1 MSTAAHSRPPQA
13 NQAPQPSGAHPVP
26 SAEERIQQAVTRIE
40 ASRSALIL
48 CLAPEQPAPT
58 KPASRRAGAGDPVR
72 SFAESLATRIERKGL
87 VQGSWR
93 TLRAMARRWWVR
105 QPWHRSVDLVGQTLM
120 HQARPLMHRHPVA
133 TLAVGTAL
141 GAGLVAV
148 ASAARPWAWQ
158 QLRRQASPWGD
169 RIGGLLWT
177 QATSAPVQMAL
188 ASALAAW
195 LAEQGKRHTQQ
206 HASTASSEPP
216 GTTSKGQGGRPNMRD
231 SAKGFESPTAG

>member
-1 MSTAAHSRPPQA
+1 VSTAAPSRSPQSD
-13 NQAPQPSGAHPVP
+13 QAPPPSGAPPVP
-26 SAEERIQQAVTRIE
+26 TPEERMQQAVARME

-48 CLAPEQPAPT
+48 CLAPEPPAPN
-58 KPASRRAGAGDPVR
+58 KPASSQTGAGDPVR
-72 SFAESLATRIERKGL
+72 SFAASLAARIERNGL

-93 TLRAMARRWWVR
+93 TLRAVARRWWMR
-105 QPWHRSVDLVGQTLM
+105 QPWHESVNLVGQTLM

-133 TLAVGTAL
+133 TLAVGAAM

-148 ASAARPWAWQ
+148 ASVARPWAWQ
-158 QLRRQASPWGD
+158 QVRRQASPWGD
-169 RIGGLLWT
+169 RIGSLLWT

>member
-169 RIGGLLWT
+169 RIGSLLWM

-188 ASALAAW
+188 AGALAAW
-195 LAEQGKRHTQQ
+195 LAEQGKRNRQD
-206 HASTASSEPP
+206 HASTATSEPP
-216 GTTSKGQGGRPNMRD
+216 GTASKGQGGSPNMRD
-231 SAKGFESPTAG
+231 SAKGFESPTTG